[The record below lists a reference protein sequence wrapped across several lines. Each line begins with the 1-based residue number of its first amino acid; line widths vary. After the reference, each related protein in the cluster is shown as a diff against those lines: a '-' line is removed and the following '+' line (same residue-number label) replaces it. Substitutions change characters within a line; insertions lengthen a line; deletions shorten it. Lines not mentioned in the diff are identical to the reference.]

1 MRLASQSEWDS
12 KWVDDL
18 SGAGVFKCI
27 GFFRYLHMAGL
38 QVPVIP
44 TAYRFFDF
52 AAS

>member
-1 MRLASQSEWDS
+1 MKLASQSEWDS
-12 KWVDDL
+12 KWVGDF

-27 GFFRYLHMAGL
+27 GFFWYLHMAGL